1 MERKHHA
8 GGARAAL
15 DTRADDGA
23 QMLFLLLRCA
33 MEVATIMGPCVL
45 LHAWRPLPLA
55 ILAVGVPKAW
65 GTERASSV
73 QRLLSCPLF

>member
-8 GGARAAL
+8 GGARAVL
-15 DTRADDGA
+15 DMRADVGA

-33 MEVATIMGPCVL
+33 MEVATIMGPYVL
-45 LHAWRPLPLA
+45 LHAWRPLP
-55 ILAVGVPKAW
+55 ILAVSVPKAW
-65 GTERASSV
+65 GTERDSSV